1 MPAGGGGQ
9 TGENE
14 AGGARPLPL
23 DPVDSPHRSH
33 RRPPMPLS
41 VSSLVLRAKELE
53 LEALHHLAARV
64 ELADVIGQ
72 LIHALQRER
81 GATSVHLAS
90 GGQRFAAER
99 LAALDEAVRI
109 ESRLRE
115 LFEVQ
120 RGPQHGA
127 SARTLSLMA
136 WVLLDLDALS
146 GGGEGGGEGGGA
158 DKGTAPGLRARIE
171 QRSPTAHEAVAAFS
185 RLIAGL
191 LELLFHVADASR
203 HPGIARLLV
212 AFVHLAQGKEA
223 AGQERAVGAQL
234 FASGQCDEAE
244 QQRVVHLIDAQE
256 RSLVTF
262 EEFTDPTLRARWQQL
277 QLTPEVAQ
285 LERLRRTL
293 CTARPPARLDTAL
306 SEAWFALTSARI
318 GEMEQML
325 AALVHALRHDCREQ
339 IRATEQD
346 LLDSE
351 GLLQR
356 LRDNPPG
363 HPGAVDRFFQDG
375 QPHAGAPV
383 LSALPQG
390 EAQAATWVQLLQD
403 QSSRLARMEAE
414 LEGAQRALQER
425 KVIER
430 AKGALM
436 SKLGLSEEEALR
448 TLQKASM
455 DQNRRLLDVAQA
467 TLALPDLA
475 FAAAQRG

>member
-1 MPAGGGGQ
+1 M
-9 TGENE
+9 
-14 AGGARPLPL
+14 R
-23 DPVDSPHRSH
+23 
-33 RRPPMPLS
+33 PMPLS

-90 GGQRFAAER
+90 GGQRFDTER
-99 LAALDEAVRI
+99 LAARDEAVRI
-109 ESRLRE
+109 EARLRA
-115 LFEVQ
+115 LFEAQ
-120 RGPQHGA
+120 LGAPQGA

-146 GGGEGGGEGGGA
+146 GEVAGEMTGEMTGEAAGSGHP
-158 DKGTAPGLRARIE
+158 APPGGLRARID
-171 QRSPTAHEAVAAFS
+171 QRGPTAHEAVAAFS

-234 FASGQCDEAE
+234 YASGRCDEAE

-256 RSLVTF
+256 RSLATF
-262 EEFTDPTLRARWQQL
+262 EEFTDPTLRTRWQQR

-293 CTARPPARLDTAL
+293 CTARAPAQLDTTL
-306 SEAWFALTSARI
+306 SDAWFALTSARI
-318 GEMEQML
+318 GEMAQMQ
-325 AALVHALRHDCREQ
+325 AALVHALRHDCQEQ
-339 IRATEQD
+339 IRATQQD

-363 HPGAVDRFFQDG
+363 HPDAVGRFFQAG
-375 QPHAGAPV
+375 QPTESAPV
-383 LSALPQG
+383 L
-390 EAQAATWVQLLQD
+390 QAFPPDAAPTAPWVGLLQD

-414 LEGAQRALQER
+414 LECAQRALQER

-436 SKLGLSEEEALR
+436 SRLGLSEEAAQR

-467 TLALPDLA
+467 VLQPDGALP
-475 FAAAQRG
+475 

>member
-1 MPAGGGGQ
+1 M
-9 TGENE
+9 
-14 AGGARPLPL
+14 
-23 DPVDSPHRSH
+23 S
-33 RRPPMPLS
+33 LS

-53 LEALHHLAARV
+53 LESLHHLAARV

-99 LAALDEAVRI
+99 LDALDEAVRI
-109 ESRLRE
+109 EARLRE
-115 LFEVQ
+115 LFEAQ
-120 RGPQHGA
+120 LAPQHGA

-136 WVLLDLDALS
+136 WVLLGLDALS
-146 GGGEGGGEGGGA
+146 GEGA
-158 DKGTAPGLRARIE
+158 APGLRARIE
-171 QRSPTAHEAVAAFS
+171 HLSPSAHEAVAAFS

-234 FASGQCDEAE
+234 FASGRCDEAE

-256 RSLVTF
+256 RSLATF
-262 EEFTDPTLRARWQQL
+262 EEFTDPTLRTRWQQL

-293 CTARPPARLDTAL
+293 CTARAQAGLDTAL
-306 SEAWFALTSARI
+306 SDAWFALTSARI

-325 AALVHALRHDCREQ
+325 SALVHALRHDCREQ

-356 LRDNPPG
+356 LRDNPPR
-363 HPGAVDRFFQDG
+363 HPDAVDRFFQDG
-375 QPHAGAPV
+375 QPSEGAPV
-383 LSALPQG
+383 LSALPEG
-390 EAQAATWVQLLQD
+390 SSPTPTWIELLQD

-436 SKLGLSEEEALR
+436 SKLGLSEEEAFR

-455 DQNRRLLDVAQA
+455 DHNRRLLDVAQA

-475 FAAAQRG
+475 FAAAKRG

>member
-1 MPAGGGGQ
+1 
-9 TGENE
+9 
-14 AGGARPLPL
+14 
-23 DPVDSPHRSH
+23 
-33 RRPPMPLS
+33 MPLS

-53 LEALHHLAARV
+53 LESLKHLAGRI
-64 ELADVIGQ
+64 ELVDVIGQ
-72 LIHALQRER
+72 LTHALQRER

-99 LAALDEAVRI
+99 MFALDEAVRI
-109 ESRLRE
+109 EARLRGI
-115 LFEVQ
+115 FEAQ
-120 RGPQHGA
+120 LAPQQGA

-146 GGGEGGGEGGGA
+146 GDAGNA
-158 DKGTAPGLRARIE
+158 GLRARIAE
-171 QRSPTAHEAVAAFS
+171 LKPTAHEAVAAFS

-191 LELLFHVADASR
+191 LELLFHVADASL

-234 FASGQCDEAE
+234 FASGRCDEAE

-256 RSLVTF
+256 RSLATF
-262 EEFTDPTLRARWQQL
+262 EEFTDPTLRTRWQQL

-293 CTARPPARLDTAL
+293 CTARAPVGLDTGL
-306 SEAWFALTSARI
+306 SDSWFALTSARI

-325 AALVHALRHDCREQ
+325 AALVHALRHDCSEQ
-339 IRATEQD
+339 VRVTEQD

-351 GLLQR
+351 GLMQR
-356 LRDNPPG
+356 LRDNPPR
-363 HPGAVDRFFQDG
+363 HTDAVDRFFQDG
-375 QPHAGAPV
+375 QHNEAAPV
-383 LSALPQG
+383 LSSLPEGSPEASG
-390 EAQAATWVQLLQD
+390 EGPRPAWVKLLKE
-403 QSSRLARMEAE
+403 QSARLSRMEAE
-414 LEGAQRALQER
+414 LEGARRTLQER

-436 SKLGLSEEEALR
+436 SKLGLSEEEAFR

-455 DQNRRLLDVAQA
+455 DHNRRLLDVAQA